1 MALFSFITPQF
12 ESGAQNEVTMLWSDS
27 PSSRLTIG
35 RHSGDAWLL
44 GKESSLSTSA
54 SAGARTGQEGS
65 TGSTHDV
72 IKKTKAKKN
81 PNQSIPKISPPRGH
95 SCVSQLWLHFER
107 PHPRPRCQLPSIAS
121 LSPLQGTLFPQLHWH
136 KKEQAKVAIIIGH
149 YSNKG
154 VSLFKLVHEN
164 LTRSKSHEPE
174 KC

>member
-72 IKKTKAKKN
+72 IKKTKAKKKSK
-81 PNQSIPKISPPRGH
+81 SIDSKNLTTQRSLV
-95 SCVSQLWLHFER
+95 CVLAVAALRKATSTATLSTTFN
-107 PHPRPRCQLPSIAS
+107 SS

-136 KKEQAKVAIIIGH
+136 KKE
-149 YSNKG
+149 
-154 VSLFKLVHEN
+154 
-164 LTRSKSHEPE
+164 
-174 KC
+174 